1 MTPRYDAEGDEPF
14 FDVAASDRSVE
25 PAPRELATR
34 DHASRSR
41 RRRRRESSG
50 AVAPRPTRISAAWV
64 AISIAVIFGVALIV
78 FIAQNT
84 RRVNI
89 EFFTINA
96 QVPVAVAL
104 LAAALA
110 GAIVVLAIGV
120 GRVTQLRLNLRRQR
134 RRLADSAK
142 DLERSVEHDVTPTNE
157 DLADPTQ

>member
-1 MTPRYDAEGDEPF
+1 MTSNYDPEADGPP
-14 FDVAASDRSVE
+14 FDVAATDRVVEPTPRELTTRHHAARSSRRHHDSSD
-25 PAPRELATR
+25 PAPR
-34 DHASRSR
+34 H
-41 RRRRRESSG
+41 
-50 AVAPRPTRISAAWV
+50 TRISAAWV
-64 AISIAVIFGVALIV
+64 AVSVAVVFGVALIV

-84 RRVNI
+84 RRVHI

-134 RRLADSAK
+134 RRLADNAN
-142 DLERSVEHDVTPTNE
+142 DVERPIEPDVTPTN
-157 DLADPTQ
+157 DDRTDPTQ